1 MRAMKRR
8 AAELSTDDHI
18 GATLKKYPLLTP
30 QQEREL
36 MCQVKAPQDTEIAI
50 LRANKARQRIINSNL
65 RLVAYVAH
73 KVINNYR
80 DKALNISDLIQE
92 GVIGL
97 NRAIDKF
104 QPEKGFK
111 FSTYAY
117 YWIKQAIT
125 RSIENKAE
133 TIRIPVHVGK
143 LYRKIKKIRRENY
156 QLYGTRTTNLEIA
169 EQLGT
174 SEEKINQILADKPKI
189 DSLNQYINDDKDSEL
204 IDLIQNSSNTAEEYI
219 MRTELREIMED
230 LLNKL
235 PPLKQKILKLL
246 FGWDKEAMSY
256 RKIAKELNL
265 KYHKVRGLAA
275 SGLKELQRYAE
286 IAKDY
291 L

>member
-1 MRAMKRR
+1 MRVMKRR
-8 AAELSTDDHI
+8 TAKLSTDDHI

-36 MCQVKAPQDTEIAI
+36 MHQVKAPQDTEIAI
-50 LRANKARQRIINSNL
+50 LHANKARQKIIASNL

-80 DKALNISDLIQE
+80 DKSLNISDLIHE

-156 QLYGTRTTNLEIA
+156 QLYGTHTTNLKIA

-174 SEEKINQILADKPKI
+174 SEEKIDKILADKPKI
-189 DSLNQYINDDKDSEL
+189 ESLNQYINDDDDREIINL
-204 IDLIQNSSNTAEEYI
+204 IPNSSNTAEEYI

-235 PPLKQKILKLL
+235 PPLQQQILKLL
-246 FGWDKEAMSY
+246 FGWDKEAMNY

-275 SGLKELQRYAE
+275 SGLKELKRYAE
-286 IAKDY
+286 TAKDY

>member
-1 MRAMKRR
+1 MRVIKRR
-8 AAELSTDDHI
+8 TAKLSTDNNI
-18 GATLKKYPLLTP
+18 GATLKRYPLLTP

-36 MCQVKAPQDTEIAI
+36 MHQVKAPQDTEIAI
-50 LRANKARQRIINSNL
+50 LRANKARQKIIASNI
-65 RLVAYVAH
+65 RLVAYVAN
-73 KVINNYR
+73 KVLNNYR
-80 DKALNISDLIQE
+80 DKPLDISDLIQE

-143 LYRKIKKIRRENY
+143 LYNKIKKIRRENY

-174 SEEKINQILADKPKI
+174 SEEKINKILADKPKI
-189 DSLNQYINDDKDSEL
+189 NSLNQYINDDDDIEL
-204 IDLIQNSSNTAEEYI
+204 IDVIQNSSNTAEEYI

-256 RKIAKELNL
+256 SKIAKELNL
-265 KYHKVRGLAA
+265 KYYKVRELAS
-275 SGLKELQRYAE
+275 SGLKELKRYAE
-286 IAKDY
+286 TAKDY